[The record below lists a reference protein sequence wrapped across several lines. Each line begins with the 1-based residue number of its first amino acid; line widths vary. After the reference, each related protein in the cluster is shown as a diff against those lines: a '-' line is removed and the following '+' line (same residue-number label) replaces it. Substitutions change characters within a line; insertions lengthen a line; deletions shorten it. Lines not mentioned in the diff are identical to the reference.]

1 MDDGLVVVNGGL
13 VEVGVEDCSG
23 WEGGRKVR
31 VVVVSIRCKEEVVVE
46 VLYKE
51 VAMAEVENGVGVVEN
66 GMLVVV
72 VMNRYMP
79 EVVEVVNGVGEE
91 SVVEVVNCSSKEGV
105 VVGKT
110 RVAEVEMQPEEV
122 VAAILHNK
130 EELLQEVEEM
140 VMVVVE
146 MVMGAE
152 VRVGVEREVEVTVG
166 VVVEVTVV
174 VVTSLEAEEMEVG
187 ETVVVVMVE
196 VGVESKLVVGA
207 VGETGV
213 VVMMEVGEVSKLVV
227 GAKGEVVEVSK
238 QAEEEMVEVV
248 MVEAEAVETVMVE
261 AMQLQQVATAQ
272 APEETAV
279 EVTGAPEQTEYT

>member
-196 VGVESKLVVGA
+196 VGVESKLVVG
-207 VGETGV
+207 V